1 VKLSTATNMR
11 VLLVL
16 CLVLPAF
23 CEEIG
28 SRVVGGSNTNIANYP
43 WQISFR
49 SGNSHSCG
57 ASLVSGVKGI
67 TAGHCVGG
75 ATGGYSVLSGTTD
88 RTSTT
93 CGTCALR
100 TLNAQ
105 TRHPNYSG
113 SGAQGYPNDV
123 ATIRWAQNIPT
134 NANTGYAN
142 LAASNA
148 GNYAGQN
155 CQITGWGRTCGTCGL
170 PNTLQV
176 GTMTVLTNADCA
188 NRWSSA
194 QVNNGHICF
203 LAPSVGAC
211 NGDSGGPA
219 QCGGVQVG
227 LTSWGSAGCNVS
239 SPSVYTRISFF
250 RNWIDSN

>member
-1 VKLSTATNMR
+1 MR
-11 VLLVL
+11 VLLLL
-16 CLVLPAF
+16 CLALPAF
-23 CEEIG
+23 SEEVG
-28 SRVVGGSNTNIANYP
+28 SRVVGGSNANIANYP
-43 WQISFR
+43 WQLSLR
-49 SGNSHSCG
+49 VNNGHSCG
-57 ASLVSGVKGI
+57 ASLLSGTKGV
-67 TAGHCVGG
+67 TAAHCQGG
-75 ATGGYSVLSGTTD
+75 TTSTYSVLAGTSD
-88 RTSTT
+88 RTVTS

-123 ATIRWAQNIPT
+123 GTIRWATAIST
-134 NANTGYAN
+134 NANTGFAN

-148 GNYAGQN
+148 GNYAGSN

-194 QVNNGHICF
+194 QINNGHICF
-203 LAPSVGAC
+203 LANSVASC

-219 QCGGVQVG
+219 QCGGTQVG
-227 LTSWGSAGCNVS
+227 LTSWGSSGCLTS
-239 SPSVYTRISFF
+239 TPSVYTRISFF
-250 RNWIDSN
+250 RSWIDSN